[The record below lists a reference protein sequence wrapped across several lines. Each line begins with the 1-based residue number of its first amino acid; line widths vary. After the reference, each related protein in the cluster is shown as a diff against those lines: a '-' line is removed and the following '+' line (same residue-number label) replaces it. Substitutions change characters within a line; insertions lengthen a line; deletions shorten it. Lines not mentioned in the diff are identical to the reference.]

1 MVSFTY
7 GVGQKFSQK
16 EVFMKIIFLVLTISM
31 LAACGGKTGDAG
43 SIGATGAPGVSGPT
57 GATGPQGTDGT
68 NGTNGSDGATGPQG
82 VPGTNGTNATPVTVV
97 TLCPGVSTYPST
109 FVEIALCLNNNL
121 YAVLSEHD
129 GFLTYLPPG
138 KYESKALDSSCDLTV
153 HPGCVISH

>member
-57 GATGPQGTDGT
+57 
-68 NGTNGSDGATGPQG
+68 GATGPQG